1 MARRHL
7 TVRVRSPWPAF
18 WTGATLLALSTSAT
32 FGTAFALK
40 PPRDWETE
48 SLQTRLLLGWSS
60 LPDAYGA
67 LTKTVARGYQAAR
80 FGVEDPHVRSVE
92 PSNAGDLTGSIL
104 GRWGLVI
111 LCSGLTTLPTTFRVR
126 KRTPLR
132 HRGVH
137 VSGGQRFDHAD
148 ATLYAATR
156 FADDLAT
163 AGPGLALT
171 ADLVLPRKR
180 ETDGILAIG
189 RSGSG
194 KTVLINTVLMQARAR
209 GDRIILHDTKGDVV
223 ETWPDA
229 QFYLLTTGD
238 RRSWAWD
245 LAADLGGEED
255 AIRAFWAILMPADG
269 REPIW
274 ALGAREVGVGVIKG
288 LYAAHGAFWG
298 WSDLADILE
307 QEDAALR
314 SFACKY
320 HPPARAFTA
329 LDEEGNFT
337 RTAASYVGN
346 LHGAGNAII
355 RPLAASWGDIDPA
368 ARIGVKAW
376 LLDAAPE
383 RRVLVLQR
391 DAAKADLSE
400 AWLKP
405 LLGMMANLCASREM
419 PNDRSH
425 RLWFSLDE
433 FPQLGMVSHFSQ
445 VMETGRVKGLCALI
459 SAQNLDQLED
469 TYGPA
474 RTRAL
479 LGLTGLKVAFKLDVD
494 ESSKR
499 VTEFVEDEVV
509 EIWPGPD
516 NKGNRSTQPDLKT
529 IKTLTRTDLARL
541 RRTDTE
547 VEGFLFLDGAACKLS
562 WSVVRLPAQRVA
574 FLPLQLQAPA
584 ARPASLS
591 NARGCAE

>member
-1 MARRHL
+1 MA
-7 TVRVRSPWPAF
+7 
-18 WTGATLLALSTSAT
+18 
-32 FGTAFALK
+32 FGLM
-40 PPRDWETE
+40 PPRAWGTE
-48 SLQTRLLLGWSS
+48 SLQTRLRLGWSS
-60 LPDAYGA
+60 LPGAYGA
-67 LTKTVARGYQAAR
+67 LNEVVARGYRAAG
-80 FGVEDPHVRSVE
+80 FGVGETRARSVVF
-92 PSNAGDLTGSIL
+92 STAGDQSDSLL
-104 GRWGLVI
+104 GRWSLVI
-111 LCSGLTTLPTTFRVR
+111 LCSGLMTLPTALRVR
-126 KRTPLR
+126 TRTPLR
-132 HRGVH
+132 HRAVH
-137 VSGGQRFDHAD
+137 VSGGQRFEYAD
-148 ATLYAATR
+148 ATRYAATR
-156 FADDLAT
+156 FADDLAIDN
-163 AGPGLALT
+163 PGLALT

-307 QEDAALR
+307 GEDAALR
-314 SFACKY
+314 NFACRY
-320 HPPARAFTA
+320 HPPARAFTP

-346 LHGAGNAII
+346 LQGAGNAII
-355 RPLAASWGDIDPA
+355 RPLAASWGDIAPA

-376 LLDAAPE
+376 LLDTAPE

-419 PNDRSH
+419 PNGRPH
-425 RLWFSLDE
+425 RTWFSLDE
-433 FPQLGMVSHFSQ
+433 MPQLGVLPHFSQ

-459 SAQNLDQLED
+459 SAQNLDQIED

-474 RTRAL
+474 RARAL

-494 ESSKR
+494 EGSKR

-509 EIWPGPD
+509 EVWPEPD
-516 NKGNRSTQPDLKT
+516 AKGNRPTQPDLKT
-529 IKTLTRTDLARL
+529 IETLTRTDLARL

-562 WSVVRLPAQRVA
+562 WSVVRLPVQRAA
-574 FLPLQLQAPA
+574 FLPFKSQAPA
-584 ARPASLS
+584 AQPDPSRSLTRVAVRRKS
-591 NARGCAE
+591 G